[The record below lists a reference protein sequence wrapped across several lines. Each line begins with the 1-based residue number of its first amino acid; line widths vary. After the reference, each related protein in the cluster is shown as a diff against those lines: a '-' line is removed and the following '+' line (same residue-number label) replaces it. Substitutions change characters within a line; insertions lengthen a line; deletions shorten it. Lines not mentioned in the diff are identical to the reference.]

1 MTVMIKSWTGEMVPL
16 RVGMGVRDN
25 ETGAEWVVDEDNFC
39 QCCVDNCAMISCPFA
54 AGDRIEILVDDNW
67 FFRDMLNNTIVYNP
81 DVKYNFPIRH
91 ANPNLRTK
99 PEGDI

>member
-1 MTVMIKSWTGEMVPL
+1 MTVMIKSWTGVMVTL

-39 QCCVDNCAMISCPFA
+39 QCCVDNCTMISCPFA
-54 AGDRIEILVDDNW
+54 VGDEVERIFAATYI
-67 FFRDMLNNTIVYNP
+67 RSTIQNTHDLLTVNR
-81 DVKYNFPIRH
+81 VKAEYRH

-99 PEGDI
+99 PDGNV